1 MHKAQKIALILS
13 FLGLCLAFVSVNVAR
28 AQSILE
34 GKITGTI
41 TDDKGEP
48 LPGAT
53 VEATSPAMIGKR
65 SVVTSARGT
74 YVFLSLP
81 TGNYKLTASMPGF
94 KTVVQE
100 DIEVKAGSSS
110 EINLV
115 LPMGTIEETVL
126 VTGAAPVVDA
136 KTSTI
141 DSKIDQAMLAKL
153 PTSRDSFYDLSLSTP
168 GMFDV
173 GKNVMGSPTA
183 YGGST
188 SENIFLVN
196 GLDTTNPSGAAYGSM
211 INVNYDNV
219 QEVRLIALGSKAE
232 YGNFSG
238 VAIDVITKSGSDELK
253 GSLSAYSQMGTP
265 TGQQP
270 KAGELGR
277 DWLYLQEGDDYRS
290 YPKSDLELDLT
301 LGGPFFS
308 NKVWFFTAFNYL
320 NKKNKALNWEPIEKY
335 MGRYADIKLTS
346 TPFKNQHAW
355 LSYHYENNKGGGI
368 TDGSLDWDP
377 STAYDYYTQSHAVS
391 SQWQWFPST
400 ATYFSLKFL
409 GFWVNDRNE
418 LPSGAPNHPGYIN
431 WWKAVPFD
439 SLVGGAFPGASK
451 SNTNRTTIQ
460 ADISHYAENF
470 LGEHDIKFGVQYT
483 RGRLKSQSGE
493 FFGKELIDPDT
504 GEDLGFLGMYP
515 NALPY
520 RWTYDIAYMQ
530 TPYGYPDYGY
540 GDTNGLMFYTYTDY
554 EKPHRTVRTSDGL
567 GFFFDDQW
575 SPTKRLT
582 LNLGLRYD
590 HMTAKFGKGGQ
601 MLEQPATPQAWSEEL
616 KVIRDREGSDNLF
629 DFKNWSPRVGISY
642 ALTSDRKT
650 VFRAGFGR
658 YYTPIGVESFGGGGP
673 DLDRTYRITQFYS
686 IPWDGLDLNNDGY
699 ITGSE
704 FANAARQIPN
714 LNPINEEWDNGD
726 WTNQWQVSDPSWGL
740 KIQQGLKNQHT
751 DQFTFNL
758 EREIFKNFSVGVT
771 YINRETKNV
780 IVQWPLN
787 EVTQQPWEY
796 EVKTQ
801 VVNGQQVSLYSIVLK
816 DYDGSGVIDG
826 DDIMWVYDHQDF
838 EWRNMPDFP
847 LQAGGSVVKAQRK
860 FQGLQVTFNK
870 RYSDRWQ
877 LMGSLLLNKSTGFAG
892 RNKRQDQDYNM
903 EGTNIWSDQW
913 LGGVNQSINNM
924 TGPMP
929 FTPRFEFK
937 INGNYTIPK
946 IEVDLGLRFRLHTG
960 RPVWVLSQIRQ
971 LDPWNFDP
979 EDTDLLA
986 HGLICTQA
994 GYEGQIV
1001 AQDPTDPLYMPLLTI
1016 LDLRLEKTFKLG
1028 SGNLRVMLDGF
1039 NLLGSKAVTNA
1050 MVKKVSVPDTDILLR
1065 DVGRVVGL
1073 VSPRYFRLG
1082 LMYSF

>member
-1 MHKAQKIALILS
+1 MLKGRKLLFAAC
-13 FLGLCLAFVSVNVAR
+13 FLGFLLVVVNASVVR

-53 VEATSPAMIGKR
+53 VEATSPAMMGKR
-65 SVVTSARGT
+65 STVTSAKGT
-74 YVFLSLP
+74 YVFLKLP
-81 TGNYKLTASMPGF
+81 VGNYKLTASMAGF
-94 KTVVQE
+94 KNVVQ
-100 DIEVKAGSSS
+100 DNIELTAESSVT
-110 EINLV
+110 INLA
-115 LPMGTIEETVL
+115 LPMGTIEETVT
-126 VTGAAPVVDA
+126 VIAATPVVDV

-141 DSKIDQAMLAKL
+141 DSKIDQAMLDKL

-188 SENIFLVN
+188 MENIFLVN
-196 GLDTTNPSGAAYGSM
+196 GLDTTDPSGAGYGSM

-238 VAIDVITKSGSDELK
+238 VAIDVITKSGSDTLR
-253 GSLSAYSQMGTP
+253 GSLSVYSQLGTP
-265 TGQQP
+265 TGQEP
-270 KAGELGR
+270 KSGQLGR
-277 DWLYLQEGDDYRS
+277 DWLYLQTGDDYRS

-308 NKVWFFTAFNYL
+308 KNVWFFTAFNYL
-320 NKKNKALNWEPIEKY
+320 DKKNKELNWDPISWSH
-335 MGRYADIKLTS
+335 GRYADIKLTS
-346 TPFKNQHAW
+346 TPFKNQHVWA
-355 LSYHYENNKGGGI
+355 SYHYENNNGGGI

-377 STAYDYYTQSHAVS
+377 SMAYDYYTQSHAVS
-391 SQWQWFPST
+391 SQWQWFPSS
-400 ATYFSLKFL
+400 ATFLSAKFL
-409 GFWVNDRNE
+409 GFWVNSRNQ
-418 LPSGAPNHPGYIN
+418 LPSGAPDHPGYIN
-431 WWKAVPFD
+431 WWKGVPFD
-439 SLVGGAFPGASK
+439 SGNGGAFPGAHK
-451 SNTNRTTIQ
+451 ENTNRMTVQ
-460 ADISHYAENF
+460 ADMSHYAEDF
-470 LGEHDIKFGVQYT
+470 LGEHDIKFGVQFT
-483 RGRLKSQSGE
+483 RGRLNGIGGD
-493 FFGKELIDPDT
+493 FFGKELIDPQS
-504 GEDLGFLGMYP
+504 GEDLGFFGYYP
-515 NALPY
+515 GAYPY
-520 RWTYDIAYMQ
+520 RWIYNIQYMQ
-530 TPYGYPDYGY
+530 SWY
-540 GDTNGLMFYTYTDY
+540 GDYNGLMFYVPKGYS
-554 EKPHRTVRTSDGL
+554 KPHRTVRTSDGL

-575 SPTKRLT
+575 TPFKRLT
-582 LNLGLRYD
+582 FNLGLRYD

-601 MLEQPATPQAWSEEL
+601 MLEAPTSPEAWKEEL
-616 KVIRDREGSDNLF
+616 KVIRDRAGSGNLF
-629 DFKNWSPRVGISY
+629 NFKNWSPRVGLTY
-642 ALTSDRKT
+642 ALTGDQKT
-650 VFRAGFGR
+650 VFRASYGR

-673 DLDRTYRITQFYS
+673 DLDRNYNTTEFYS
-686 IPWDGLDLNNDGY
+686 IPWDGLDQNGDGY

-714 LNPINEEWDNGD
+714 LNPINAVWDNGD
-726 WTNQWQVSDPSWGL
+726 WTTQFTFSDPSWGL
-740 KIQQGLKNQHT
+740 KIQSGLKNQHT
-751 DQFTFNL
+751 DQFTVNL

-771 YINRETKNV
+771 YINRVTKDV

-787 EVTQQPWEY
+787 DVTQQPWQY

-801 VVNGQQVSLYSIVLK
+801 VVNGQEVSLYSIVLQ
-816 DYDGSGVIDG
+816 DYDDNGVVDG
-826 DDIMWVYDHQDF
+826 EDIQWIYRHQDF

-847 LQAGGSVVKAQRK
+847 KQAGNQNLKAERK
-860 FQGLQVTFNK
+860 FQGLQVTFKK

-877 LMGSLLLNKSTGFAG
+877 LLGSLLFNKSTGFAG

-913 LGGVNQSINNM
+913 LGGLNQTINNM
-924 TGPMP
+924 EGPMP

-979 EDTDLLA
+979 ENTDLLQHA
-986 HGLICTQA
+986 VICTQA

-1001 AQDPTDPLYMPLLTI
+1001 AQDPTQPLYMPFLSL
-1016 LDLRLEKTFKLG
+1016 LDLRLEKSFNLG
-1028 SGNLRVMLDGF
+1028 RNKLRVILDGF
-1039 NLLGSKAVTNA
+1039 NILGSKAVTNA
-1050 MVKKVSVPDTDILLR
+1050 MVKKVAVPDTDILLR

-1073 VSPRYFRLG
+1073 VAPRNFRLG
-1082 LMYSF
+1082 VMFQF

>member
-1 MHKAQKIALILS
+1 MPKAKRFAFAIG
-13 FLGLCLAFVSVNVAR
+13 FLVLCLAVVNVSVAR

-53 VEATSPAMIGKR
+53 VEATSPALIGKR
-65 SVVTSARGT
+65 SVVTSAKGT
-74 YVFLSLP
+74 YAFLSLQI
-81 TGNYKLTASMPGF
+81 GSYKLTASMPGF

-100 DIEVKAGSSS
+100 DIGVRAGSSA

-115 LPMGTIEETVL
+115 LPMGMIEETVL
-126 VTGAAPVVDA
+126 VTGAAPVVDV

-188 SENIFLVN
+188 MENIFLVN
-196 GLDTTNPSGAAYGSM
+196 GLDTTDPSGSGYGSM
-211 INVNYDNV
+211 IKVNYDNV

-238 VAIDVITKSGSDELK
+238 VAIDVITKSGSDKLK
-253 GSLSAYSQMGTP
+253 GSLSAYSQLGTP
-265 TGQQP
+265 TGQEP
-270 KAGELGR
+270 KSGELGR
-277 DWLYLQEGDDYRS
+277 DWLYLQAGDDYRA
-290 YPKSDLELDLT
+290 YPKSNLELDAT

-308 NKVWFFTAFNYL
+308 DKVWFFA
-320 NKKNKALNWEPIEKY
+320 ALNFLDSRDKQLNYSPIAEWR
-335 MGRYADIKLTS
+335 GRYVDFKLTS

-355 LSYHYENNKGGGI
+355 ASYHYENNNGGGT

-377 STAYDYYTQSHAVS
+377 SLAYNSYTQSHSVS

-400 ATYFSLKFL
+400 ATFFSVKFL

-418 LPSGAPNHPGYIN
+418 LPGGAPNHPGYIN
-431 WWKAVPFD
+431 WWKGVPFD
-439 SLVGGAFPGASK
+439 SGVGGAFPGANK
-451 SNTNRTTIQ
+451 RLTTRTTIQ
-460 ADISHYAENF
+460 ADMSHYAENF

-483 RGRLKSQSGE
+483 RGRLKSQSGD
-493 FFGKELIDPDT
+493 FFGQELIDPET
-504 GEDLGFLGMYP
+504 GEDLGFFGLYP
-515 NALPY
+515 TAYPY

-530 TPYGYPDYGY
+530 IPYGYPDYGY
-540 GDTNGLMFYTYTDY
+540 GDTNGLMFYTYNDY
-554 EKPHRTVRTSDGL
+554 AKPHRTVRTSDGL

-590 HMTAKFGKGGQ
+590 HMTARFDKGQ
-601 MLEQPATPQAWSEEL
+601 ILEQPATPQAWKEEL
-616 KVIRDREGSDNLF
+616 KVIRDRKGSDNLF
-629 DFKNWSPRVGISY
+629 NFKNWSPRVGLSY

-673 DLDRTYRITQFYS
+673 DLDRTYRLTQYYS

-714 LNPINEEWDNGD
+714 LNPINAVWDNND
-726 WTNQWQVSDPSWGL
+726 WTNRWEFSDPSWGL

-787 EVTQQPWEY
+787 EVTQQPWDY

-801 VVNGQQVSLYSIVLK
+801 VVNGQEVSLYSIVLK
-816 DYDGSGVIDG
+816 DYDGSGSIDG
-826 DDIMWVYDHQDF
+826 EDIQWIYSHQDF

-847 LQAGGSVVKAQRK
+847 LQAGGPVVKAQRN

-877 LMGSLLLNKSTGFAG
+877 LMGSLLFNKSTGFAG

-913 LGGVNQSINNM
+913 LGGINQSINNM

-946 IEVDLGLRFRLHTG
+946 IEVDLGIRFRLHTG

-971 LDPWNFDP
+971 LDPWNYDP

-986 HGLICTQA
+986 HGVICTQA

-1001 AQDPTDPLYMPLLTI
+1001 AQSPTEPLYMPLLSI

-1028 SGNLRVMLDGF
+1028 PGNLRVMLDGF

-1050 MVKKVSVPDTDILLR
+1050 MVKKISVPDTDILLR

>member
-1 MHKAQKIALILS
+1 MHRKRI
-13 FLGLCLAFVSVNVAR
+13 FLFAACFFAFVFAVVNVSVIR

-53 VEATSPAMIGKR
+53 VEITSSILMGKR
-65 SVVTSARGT
+65 STVTSAKGA

-81 TGNYKLTASMPGF
+81 IGNYKVTASMPNF

-100 DIEVKAGSSS
+100 DIDVAAGSSVTVD
-110 EINLV
+110 LA
-115 LPMGTIEETVL
+115 LPLGAIEETVT
-126 VTGAAPVVDA
+126 VIGAAPVVDV

-141 DSKIDQAMLAKL
+141 DSKIDRAMLDKL

-188 SENIFLVN
+188 MENIFLVN
-196 GLDTTNPSGAAYGSM
+196 GLDTTDPSGAGYGSM

-238 VAIDVITKSGSDELK
+238 VAIDVITKSGSDKLQ
-253 GSLSAYSQMGTP
+253 GSLTAYSQLGTP
-265 TGQQP
+265 TGQEP
-270 KAGELGR
+270 KAGHLGR
-277 DWLYLQEGDDYRS
+277 DWLYLQAGDDYRS

-308 NKVWFFTAFNYL
+308 KNVWFFTAFNFL
-320 NKKNKALNWEPIEKY
+320 NKKNKELNWDPLAWSY
-335 MGRYADIKLTS
+335 GRYADIKLTS

-355 LSYHYENNKGGGI
+355 LSYHYENNNGGGI

-377 STAYDYYTQSHAVS
+377 SMAYDYYTQSHAVS
-391 SQWQWFPST
+391 SQWQWFPSS
-400 ATYFSLKFL
+400 ATFLSLKFL
-409 GFWVNDRNE
+409 GFWVNSRNE
-418 LPSGAPNHPGYIN
+418 LPSGAPNHPGSIN
-431 WWKAVPFD
+431 WWKGVPFD
-439 SLVGGAFPGASK
+439 SGVGGAFPGAHKES
-451 SNTNRTTIQ
+451 TNRTTLQ
-460 ADISHYAENF
+460 ADMSHYAENF

-483 RGRLKSQSGE
+483 RGRLNSSSGD
-493 FFGKELIDPDT
+493 FFGKEFIDET
-504 GEDLGFLGMYP
+504 GEDLGFFGYYP
-515 NALPY
+515 GAYPY
-520 RWTYDIAYMQ
+520 RWIYNIQYMQ
-530 TPYGYPDYGY
+530 SWY
-540 GDTNGLMFYTYTDY
+540 GDYNGLMFYVDKGYS
-554 EKPHRTVRTSDGL
+554 KPHRTVRTSDGL

-575 SPTKRLT
+575 SPAKRLT

-590 HMTAKFGKGGQ
+590 HMTARFGEGGQ
-601 MLEQPATPQAWSEEL
+601 MLEQPATPQAWKEEL
-616 KVIRDREGSDNLF
+616 KVIRDRKGSNNLF
-629 DFKNWSPRVGISY
+629 NFKNWSPRVGLSY
-642 ALTSDRKT
+642 ALTGDQKT
-650 VFRAGFGR
+650 VFRASFGR

-673 DLDRTYRITQFYS
+673 DLDGTFGTKEFYS
-686 IPWDGLDLNNDGY
+686 IPWDGLDLNGDGY

-704 FANAARQIPN
+704 FANAARQIPY
-714 LNPINEEWDNGD
+714 LTPINAELDNGD
-726 WTNQWQVSDPSWGL
+726 WTTIYRYRDPSWGL
-740 KIQQGLKNQHT
+740 KIEPGLKNQHT
-751 DQFTFNL
+751 DQWTVNL

-771 YINRETKNV
+771 YIHRSTRDV

-801 VVNGQQVSLYSIVLK
+801 VVNNQEVSLYSIVLK
-816 DYDGSGVIDG
+816 DYDGNGLIDG
-826 DDIMWVYDHQDF
+826 DDIAWIYDHQDF

-847 LQAGGSVVKAQRK
+847 SQAGGANVKAERN
-860 FQGLQVTFNK
+860 FEGVQVTFKK
-870 RYSDRWQ
+870 RYSNRWQ
-877 LMGSLLLNKSTGFAG
+877 LLGSLLFNKSTGFAG

-913 LGGVNQSINNM
+913 LGGLNQTTNNM

-979 EDTDLLA
+979 EDTDLLQHA
-986 HGLICTQA
+986 VICTQA

-1001 AQDPTDPLYMPLLTI
+1001 AQDPTEPLYMPLLSI
-1016 LDLRLEKTFKLG
+1016 LDLRLDKSFKLPRG
-1028 SGNLRVMLDGF
+1028 RLRIMLDGF
-1039 NLLGSKAVTNA
+1039 NLLSSKAVTNA

-1073 VSPRYFRLG
+1073 VAPRTFRLG
-1082 LMYSF
+1082 VMYEF

>member
-1 MHKAQKIALILS
+1 MHRARKSLFVAC
-13 FLGLCLAFVSVNVAR
+13 FFAFVFAVVNVSVMR
-28 AQSILE
+28 AQSVLE
-34 GKITGTI
+34 GKITGTV
-41 TDDKGEP
+41 TDDKGES

-53 VEATSPAMIGKR
+53 VEATSPALMGKR
-65 SVVTSARGT
+65 SAVTSAKGD

-81 TGNYKLTASMPGF
+81 IGTYKITASMPNF

-100 DIEVKAGSSS
+100 DIDVAAGSSVTV
-110 EINLV
+110 NLA
-115 LPMGTIEETVL
+115 LPLGAIEETVT
-126 VTGAAPVVDA
+126 VVGAAPVVDV

-141 DSKIDQAMLAKL
+141 DSKIDQAMLDKL

-188 SENIFLVN
+188 MENIFLVN
-196 GLDTTNPSGAAYGSM
+196 GLDTTDPSGAGYGSM

-238 VAIDVITKSGSDELK
+238 VAIDVITKSGSDKLQ
-253 GSLSAYSQMGTP
+253 GSLSAYSQLGTP
-265 TGQQP
+265 TGQEP
-270 KAGELGR
+270 KAGQLGR
-277 DWLYLQEGDDYRS
+277 GWLYLQQGDDYRS
-290 YPKSDLELDLT
+290 YPKSDLEMDLT

-308 NKVWFFTAFNYL
+308 KNVWFFTAFNYL
-320 NKKNKALNWEPIEKY
+320 NKKNKELNWDPISWSY
-335 MGRYADIKLTS
+335 GRYADIKLTS

-355 LSYHYENNKGGGI
+355 VSYHYENNNGGGI

-377 STAYDYYTQSHAVS
+377 SMAYDYYTQSHAVS
-391 SQWQWFPST
+391 SQWQWFPSS
-400 ATYFSLKFL
+400 ATFLSLKFL
-409 GFWVNDRNE
+409 GFWVNSRNQ
-418 LPSGAPNHPGYIN
+418 LPSGAPNHPGSIN
-431 WWKAVPFD
+431 WWKGVPFD
-439 SLVGGAFPGASK
+439 SGVGGAFPGAHK
-451 SNTNRTTIQ
+451 ENTNRTTLQ
-460 ADISHYAENF
+460 ADMSHYAENF

-483 RGRLKSQSGE
+483 RGRLNSISGD
-493 FFGKELIDPDT
+493 FFGKEFRDEN
-504 GEDLGFLGMYP
+504 GEDVGFFGYYP
-515 NALPY
+515 GAYPY

-530 TPYGYPDYGY
+530 APYPYGY
-540 GDTNGLMFYTYTDY
+540 GDADGLMFYVDTGYS
-554 EKPHRTVRTSDGL
+554 KPHRTVRTSDGL

-590 HMTAKFGKGGQ
+590 HMTARFGEGGE
-601 MLEQPATPQAWSEEL
+601 MLEQPVTPQAWKEKL
-616 KVIRDREGSDNLF
+616 TAIRDRQGSDNLF
-629 DFKNWSPRVGISY
+629 NFKNWSPRVGLSY
-642 ALTSDRKT
+642 ALTGDAKT
-650 VFRAGFGR
+650 VFRASFGR

-673 DLDRTYRITQFYS
+673 DLDGTYATTEFYA
-686 IPWDGLDLNNDGY
+686 IPWDGLDLNGDGY

-704 FANAARQIPN
+704 FANAARQIPY
-714 LNPINEEWDNGD
+714 LTPINAELDNGD
-726 WTNQWQVSDPSWGL
+726 WTTIYRYRDPSWGL
-740 KIQQGLKNQHT
+740 KIEPGLKNQHT
-751 DQFTFNL
+751 DQWTVNL

-771 YINRETKNV
+771 YIHRSTRDV

-801 VVNGQQVSLYSIVLK
+801 VVNNQEVSLYSIVLK
-816 DYDGSGVIDG
+816 DYDGNGMIDG
-826 DDIMWVYDHQDF
+826 DDITWIYDHQDF

-847 LQAGGSVVKAQRK
+847 KQAGGANVKAERN
-860 FQGLQVTFNK
+860 FDGVQVTFKK
-870 RYSDRWQ
+870 RYSGRWQ
-877 LMGSLLLNKSTGFAG
+877 LMGSLLFNKSTGFAG

-913 LGGVNQSINNM
+913 LGGINQTINNM
-924 TGPMP
+924 VGPMP

-946 IEVDLGLRFRLHTG
+946 IDVDLGLRFRLHTG

-979 EDTDLLA
+979 EDTDLLEHA
-986 HGLICTQA
+986 VICTQA

-1001 AQDPTDPLYMPLLTI
+1001 AQDPTEPLYMPLLSI
-1016 LDLRLEKTFKLG
+1016 LDLRLDKRFKLPHG
-1028 SGNLRVMLDGF
+1028 SLRIMLDGF
-1039 NLLGSKAVTNA
+1039 NVLGSKAVTNA

-1073 VSPRYFRLG
+1073 VAPRTFRLG
-1082 LMYSF
+1082 VMYEF

>member
-1 MHKAQKIALILS
+1 MHKARKIAFILG
-13 FLGLCLAFVSVNVAR
+13 FLGFCLAVGSVNFAR
-28 AQSILE
+28 SQSILE
-34 GKITGTI
+34 GKITGTV

-53 VEATSPAMIGKR
+53 VEATSPALMGTR
-65 SVVTSARGT
+65 SVMSSAKGT
-74 YVFLSLP
+74 FVFLSLP
-81 TGNYKLTASMPGF
+81 TGSYKLAASLTGF

-100 DIEVKAGSSS
+100 DIAVRAGSSVTV
-110 EINLV
+110 NLA

-126 VTGAAPVVDA
+126 VTGTAPVVDV

-141 DSKIDQAMLAKL
+141 DAKIDQAMLAKL

-188 SENIFLVN
+188 MENIFLVN
-196 GLDTTNPSGAAYGSM
+196 GLDTTDPSGSGYGSM

-238 VAIDVITKSGSDELK
+238 VAIDVITKSGSDKLQ
-253 GSLSAYSQMGTP
+253 GSLSAYSQLGTP
-265 TGQQP
+265 SGQQP
-270 KAGELGR
+270 EAAGLGR
-277 DWLYLQEGDDYRS
+277 DWLYLQAGDDYRS

-301 LGGPFFS
+301 MGGPFFS
-308 NKVWFFTAFNYL
+308 KKIWFFTAFNLL
-320 NKKNKALNWEPIEKY
+320 NKKNKELNWEPISWSH
-335 MGRYADIKLTS
+335 GRYADFKLTS
-346 TPFKNQHAW
+346 TPFQNQHAW
-355 LSYHYENNKGGGI
+355 ISYHYENNNGGGI

-377 STAYDYYTQSHAVS
+377 SLAYDYYTQSHAVS

-400 ATYFSLKFL
+400 ATFFSLKFL
-409 GFWVNDRNE
+409 GFWVSSRNA
-418 LPSGAPNHPGYIN
+418 LPDGAPDHPGYIN
-431 WWKAVPFD
+431 WWKGVPFD
-439 SLVGGAFPGASK
+439 SGVGGAFPGAHK
-451 SNTNRTTIQ
+451 ENTNRITVQ
-460 ADISHYAENF
+460 ADMSHYAENF

-483 RGRLKSQSGE
+483 RGRLNSISGD
-493 FFGKELIDPDT
+493 FFGKELVDPES
-504 GEDLGFLGMYP
+504 GEDLGFFGYYP
-515 NALPY
+515 GAYPY
-520 RWTYDIAYMQ
+520 RWIYNIQYMQ
-530 TPYGYPDYGY
+530 SWY
-540 GDTNGLMFYTYTDY
+540 GDYDGLMFYVPKGYS
-554 EKPHRTVRTSDGL
+554 KPHRTIRTSDGL

-575 SPTKRLT
+575 SPTHRLT

-590 HMTAKFGKGGQ
+590 HMTAKFGQGGQ
-601 MLEQPATPQAWSEEL
+601 MMEAPTSPDAWKEDL
-616 KVIRDREGSDNLF
+616 TVFRDRKGSDNLF
-629 DFKNWSPRVGISY
+629 NFKNWSPRVGLSY
-642 ALTSDRKT
+642 ALTDDRKT

-658 YYTPIGVESFGGGGP
+658 YHTPIGVESFGGGGP
-673 DLDRTYRITQFYS
+673 DLDRDYSTMEFYS
-686 IPWDGLDLNNDGY
+686 IPWEGLDLNGDGY

-704 FANAARQIPN
+704 FANAARQIPS
-714 LNPINEEWDNGD
+714 LSPINAVWDNGD
-726 WTNQWQVSDPSWGL
+726 WTTQFQSNDPSWGL
-740 KIQQGLKNQHT
+740 KIQSGLKNQHT
-751 DQFTFNL
+751 DQFTINL
-758 EREIFKNFSVGVT
+758 ERELFRNFSVGAT
-771 YINRETKNV
+771 YINRVTKNV

-801 VVNGQQVSLYSIVLK
+801 VVNGQEVSLYSIVLK
-816 DYDGSGVIDG
+816 DYDENGLIDG
-826 DDIMWVYDHQDF
+826 EDIQWIYSHQDF

-847 LQAGGSVVKAQRK
+847 LQAGGSVVKAERK
-860 FQGLQVTFNK
+860 FQGLQLTF
-870 RYSDRWQ
+870 
-877 LMGSLLLNKSTGFAG
+877 
-892 RNKRQDQDYNM
+892 NKRQDQDYNM

-913 LGGVNQSINNM
+913 LGGVNQTINNM
-924 TGPMP
+924 EGPMP

-946 IEVDLGLRFRLHTG
+946 IEVDIGLRFRLHTG

-979 EDTDLLA
+979 EDTDLLEHA
-986 HGLICTQA
+986 VICTQA

-1001 AQDPTDPLYMPLLTI
+1001 AQDPTDPLYMPFLSI
-1016 LDLRLEKTFKLG
+1016 LDMRLEKSFNLG
-1028 SGNLRVMLDGF
+1028 RGRLRVMLDGF

-1073 VSPRYFRLG
+1073 VSPRNFRLG

>member
-1 MHKAQKIALILS
+1 MLKGKKLLFAAC
-13 FLGLCLAFVSVNVAR
+13 FLGFLLVVVNASVVR

-53 VEATSPAMIGKR
+53 VEITSPILMGKR
-65 SVVTSARGT
+65 STVTSTKGT
-74 YVFLSLP
+74 YVFLKLSI
-81 TGNYKLTASMPGF
+81 GIYKLTASMPNF

-100 DIEVKAGSSS
+100 NIEVTAESSVTV
-110 EINLV
+110 NLP
-115 LPMGTIEETVL
+115 LPMGMIEETVT
-126 VTGAAPVVDA
+126 VVAATPVVDV

-141 DSKIDQAMLAKL
+141 DSKIDQAMLDKL

-188 SENIFLVN
+188 MENIFLVN
-196 GLDTTNPSGAAYGSM
+196 GLDTTDPSGAGYGSM

-238 VAIDVITKSGSDELK
+238 VAIDVVTKSGSDTLR
-253 GSLSAYSQMGTP
+253 GSLSAYSQLGTP
-265 TGQQP
+265 TGQAP
-270 KAGELGR
+270 KAGQLGR
-277 DWLYLQEGDDYRS
+277 DWLYLQTGDDYRS

-301 LGGPFFS
+301 FGGPFFS
-308 NKVWFFTAFNYL
+308 KKVWFFTALNYL
-320 NKKNKALNWEPIEKY
+320 NKKNKELNWDPISWSY
-335 MGRYADIKLTS
+335 GRYADIKLTS
-346 TPFKNQHAW
+346 TPFKNQHVWA
-355 LSYHYENNKGGGI
+355 SYHYENNNGGSI

-377 STAYDYYTQSHAVS
+377 SMAYDYYTQSHAVS
-391 SQWQWFPST
+391 SQWQWFPSS
-400 ATYFSLKFL
+400 ATFLSAKFL
-409 GFWVNDRNE
+409 GFWVNSRNQ

-431 WWKAVPFD
+431 WWKGVPFD
-439 SLVGGAFPGASK
+439 SGVGGAFPGAHK
-451 SNTNRTTIQ
+451 ENTNRITVQ
-460 ADISHYAENF
+460 ADMSHYAEDF
-470 LGEHDIKFGVQYT
+470 LGEHDIKFGVQFT
-483 RGRLKSQSGE
+483 RGRLNGIGGD
-493 FFGKELIDPDT
+493 FFGKELIDPQT
-504 GEDLGFLGMYP
+504 GEDLGFFGYYP
-515 NALPY
+515 GAYPY
-520 RWTYDIAYMQ
+520 RWIYNIQYMQ
-530 TPYGYPDYGY
+530 SWY
-540 GDTNGLMFYTYTDY
+540 GDYNGLMFYVPKGYS
-554 EKPHRTVRTSDGL
+554 KPHRTVRTSDGL

-575 SPTKRLT
+575 SPFKRLT
-582 LNLGLRYD
+582 FNLGLRYD

-601 MLEQPATPQAWSEEL
+601 MLEPPASPEAWKEEL
-616 KVIRDREGSDNLF
+616 KVIRDRQGSDNLF
-629 DFKNWSPRVGISY
+629 NFKNWSPRVGVTY
-642 ALTSDRKT
+642 TLTGDQKT
-650 VFRAGFGR
+650 VFRAGYGR

-673 DLDRTYRITQFYS
+673 DRDRNYDTTEFYS
-686 IPWDGLDLNNDGY
+686 IPWDGLDLNGDGY

-714 LNPINEEWDNGD
+714 LNPINAVWDSGD
-726 WTNQWQVSDPSWGL
+726 WTTQFRFSDPSWGL
-740 KIQQGLKNQHT
+740 KIQAGLKNQHT
-751 DQFTFNL
+751 DQFTVNL

-771 YINRETKNV
+771 YINRVTKNV

-787 EVTQQPWEY
+787 EVTQQPWQY

-801 VVNGQQVSLYSIVLK
+801 VVNGQEVSLYSIVLQ

-826 DDIMWVYDHQDF
+826 EDIQWIYSHQDF

-847 LQAGGSVVKAQRK
+847 KQAGGQNLKAERK
-860 FQGLQVTFNK
+860 FQGLQVTFKK
-870 RYSDRWQ
+870 RYSGRWQ
-877 LMGSLLLNKSTGFAG
+877 LMGSLLFNKSTGFAG

-913 LGGVNQSINNM
+913 LGGLNQTINNM
-924 TGPMP
+924 EGPMP

-979 EDTDLLA
+979 TDTDLLQHA
-986 HGLICTQA
+986 VICTQA

-1001 AQDPTDPLYMPLLTI
+1001 AQDPGKPLYMPLLSI
-1016 LDLRLEKTFKLG
+1016 LDLRLEKSFNLG
-1028 SGNLRVMLDGF
+1028 RSKLRVILDGF
-1039 NLLGSKAVTNA
+1039 NIFNSKAVTNA

-1073 VSPRYFRLG
+1073 VAPRNFRLG
-1082 LMYSF
+1082 VLFQF